1 MATHP
6 RDLPQRRR
14 RLRRVMEHIGLALRR
29 PADEAGDALGL
40 AALARVA
47 CWSPEHLDRIYRL
60 HVGEPPMATVRRLRL
75 GQAARALLTG
85 QPLRLVAE
93 QAGYASTQAFGR
105 AFERQYG
112 ATPSRWVLAEK
123 QAEEQVQRARLGNGE
138 ASARAALSI
147 VAVQQAQP
155 CHRLRYEGDASG
167 VSAFFDDVVDRLQR
181 SGSPRGQWQVFGRGD
196 DAAATLR
203 RPGARLV
210 LDAVVLAA
218 PLAQAPVGFGHGTV
232 EAGAYAKVPLGVGAP
247 GSCGWCAGGLDDHLH
262 NAGWQRTG
270 QPLLRHYDTDP
281 AYTAPPER
289 REWLYVP
296 LARRC

>member
-1 MATHP
+1 
-6 RDLPQRRR
+6 
-14 RLRRVMEHIGLALRR
+14 MEHIGLALRR
-29 PADEAGDALGL
+29 PADEAGHALGL

-47 CWSPEHLDRIYRL
+47 CWSPEHLDRVYRL

-75 GQAARALLTG
+75 GLASRALLAG

-105 AFERQYG
+105 AFERRYG
-112 ATPSRWVLAEK
+112 ATPSRWVQAEK
-123 QAEEQVQRARLGNGE
+123 QAQRARQGNGE
-138 ASARAALSI
+138 APAGTALSI
-147 VAVQQAQP
+147 VTVQQAQA

-196 DAAATLR
+196 DAAAILR

-218 PLAQAPVGFGHGTV
+218 PLAQAPAGFGHGTV
-232 EAGAYAKVPLGVGAP
+232 EAGAYAKVPLDIGAP
-247 GSCGWCAGGLDDHLH
+247 GSYGWCAGGLDDRLH
-262 NAGWQRTG
+262 DAGWQCTG